1 MKNDKLKIID
11 IENFQSHSR
20 TTLHLHEGVN
30 VITGTS
36 DTGKSAIMR
45 ALIWCVKNRPQGFA
59 FHSTFADEGQP
70 SRVALKFQDGQE
82 VTRFRDEKSNQY
94 STHLVDKLEALRSEV
109 PSEVSDIVNF
119 EDYNLQSQFD
129 KYFLLQ
135 STAGEVVKK
144 LNKVVGL
151 EIITKSMKKIDVLA
165 RKASGKI
172 ETEKEIKKEK
182 EESLL
187 EFKNFKE
194 IEKLVESL
202 DKKIKDRDFDRE
214 KRLELQKIIRDID
227 SLDEEIQVTESW
239 LEIEKEAEEI
249 FKELDQL
256 KYNRHKQKELQRGI
270 DQIEKLD
277 VEMAEHEEIV
287 SLTDIAREAFMDQK
301 RLKEITKILDDLEV
315 TDSQIKLRER
325 VVKKFSAV
333 FNKTLYEI
341 DYCPVCER
349 DVVDDDMRNLILEY
363 FKGTE

>member
-1 MKNDKLKIID
+1 
-11 IENFQSHSR
+11 
-20 TTLHLHEGVN
+20 
-30 VITGTS
+30 
-36 DTGKSAIMR
+36 
-45 ALIWCVKNRPQGFA
+45 
-59 FHSTFADEGQP
+59 
-70 SRVALKFQDGQE
+70 
-82 VTRFRDEKSNQY
+82 
-94 STHLVDKLEALRSEV
+94 
-109 PSEVSDIVNF
+109 
-119 EDYNLQSQFD
+119 
-129 KYFLLQ
+129 
-135 STAGEVVKK
+135 
-144 LNKVVGL
+144 
-151 EIITKSMKKIDVLA
+151 MKKIDVLA